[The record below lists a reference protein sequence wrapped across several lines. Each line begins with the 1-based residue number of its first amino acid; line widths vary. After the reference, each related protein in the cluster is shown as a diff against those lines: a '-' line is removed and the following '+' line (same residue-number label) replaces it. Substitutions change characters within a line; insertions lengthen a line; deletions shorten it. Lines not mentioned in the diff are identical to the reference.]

1 MDSSW
6 KRLVRSYL
14 GLFLR
19 ERQKK
24 VTTISEILEKFYADH
39 EMKPYISPERDLEAW
54 LLDPKPV
61 SKRNMELLHDVLVA
75 GDIILLWRI
84 NFGTFTTETWFPK
97 YFEYTYGIHAP
108 EHLKAL
114 VDKDYAYIE
123 SAFGSLDHIN
133 ATMKKAILKK
143 KGVAGLS
150 KMKAA
155 DLNQALANH
164 FTEEELAQEFT
175 VRGYQLTEKGKQALK
190 EHQAIIDRHPKKNL

>member
-1 MDSSW
+1 M
-6 KRLVRSYL
+6 
-14 GLFLR
+14 
-19 ERQKK
+19 
-24 VTTISEILEKFYADH
+24 TTISDILEKFYADH
-39 EMKPYISPERDLEAW
+39 EVKPYISSERDLEAW

-61 SKRNMELLHDVLVA
+61 SKRNMELLQDGLLA

-84 NFGTFTTETWFPK
+84 HFGTFTTENWFPK
-97 YFEYTYGIHAP
+97 YFEYTYGIHAS
-108 EHLKAL
+108 EHLKSL
-114 VDKDYAYIE
+114 VDKGYAVIE
-123 SAFGSLDHIN
+123 SAFDSLDHIN

-190 EHQAIIDRHPKKNL
+190 EHQAIIDHHPKKNL

>member
-1 MDSSW
+1 M
-6 KRLVRSYL
+6 
-14 GLFLR
+14 FLR

-108 EHLKAL
+108 EHVKVL
-114 VDKDYAYIE
+114 VDKGYAYIE
-123 SAFGSLDHIN
+123 SAFDSLDHIN

-155 DLNQALANH
+155 DLNQALADH
-164 FTEEELAQEFT
+164 FTEEELAQQFT
-175 VRGYQLTEKGKQALK
+175 VRGYQLMDKGKQALK
-190 EHQAIIDRHPKKNL
+190 EHQAIIDRHPKQNL

>member
-1 MDSSW
+1 M
-6 KRLVRSYL
+6 
-14 GLFLR
+14 
-19 ERQKK
+19 
-24 VTTISEILEKFYADH
+24 TTISDILEKFYADH
-39 EMKPYISPERDLEAW
+39 EVKPYISPERDLEAW

-61 SKRNMELLHDVLVA
+61 SKRNMELLRDGLLA

-84 NFGTFTTETWFPK
+84 HFGTFTTETWFPK
-97 YFEYTYGIHAP
+97 YFEYTYGIHAL
-108 EHLKAL
+108 EHLKVL
-114 VDKDYAYIE
+114 VDKGYAVIE
-123 SAFGSLDHIN
+123 SAFDSLDHIN

>member
-1 MDSSW
+1 ME
-6 KRLVRSYL
+6 K
-14 GLFLR
+14 
-19 ERQKK
+19 QM
-24 VTTISEILEKFYADH
+24 TTISDILEKFYAGH
-39 EMKPYISPERDLEAW
+39 EVKPYISPERDLEAW
-54 LLDPKPV
+54 LLNPKPV
-61 SKRNMELLHDVLVA
+61 SKRNMELLQDGLLA

-97 YFEYTYGIHAP
+97 YFEYTYGIQAS

-114 VDKDYAYIE
+114 VDKGYAVIE
-123 SAFGSLDHIN
+123 SAFDSLDHIN

-150 KMKAA
+150 KTKAA
-155 DLNQALANH
+155 DLNLALAEY

-190 EHQAIIDRHPKKNL
+190 EHQAIIYRHPKKSL

>member
-1 MDSSW
+1 MP
-6 KRLVRSYL
+6 
-14 GLFLR
+14 
-19 ERQKK
+19 
-24 VTTISEILEKFYADH
+24 TISDILEKYYVNH
-39 EMKPYISPERDLEAW
+39 EVNPYISPDRDLGAW

-61 SKRNMELLHDVLVA
+61 SKRNMELLKDGLLA

-84 NFGTFTTETWFPK
+84 HFGTFTTETWFPK

-108 EHLKAL
+108 EHVKVL
-114 VDKDYAYIE
+114 VDKGYAYIE
-123 SAFGSLDHIN
+123 SAFDSLDHIN

-164 FTEEELAQEFT
+164 FTEEELAQEFS
-175 VRGYQLTEKGKQALK
+175 VRGYQLTEKGKQALE

>member
-1 MDSSW
+1 MKEIGKELS
-6 KRLVRSYL
+6 RLVFKRKT
-14 GLFLR
+14 
-19 ERQKK
+19 KK

-133 ATMKKAILKK
+133 ATMEKAILKK

-155 DLNQALANH
+155 DLNQALADH
-164 FTEEELAQEFT
+164 FTEEELAQQFT
-175 VRGYQLTEKGKQALK
+175 VRGYQLMDKGKQALK

>member
-1 MDSSW
+1 M
-6 KRLVRSYL
+6 
-14 GLFLR
+14 FLR

-24 VTTISEILEKFYADH
+24 VTTISEILEKFYADP

-155 DLNQALANH
+155 DLNQALADH
-164 FTEEELAQEFT
+164 FTEEELAQQFT
-175 VRGYQLTEKGKQALK
+175 VRGYQLMDKGKQALK
-190 EHQAIIDRHPKKNL
+190 EHQAIIDRHPKQNL

>member
-1 MDSSW
+1 
-6 KRLVRSYL
+6 LVRSYL

-155 DLNQALANH
+155 DLNQALADH
-164 FTEEELAQEFT
+164 FTEEELAQQFT
-175 VRGYQLTEKGKQALK
+175 VRGYQLMDKGKQALK
-190 EHQAIIDRHPKKNL
+190 EHQAIIDRHPKQNL